1 MLLDAF
7 TPQDCK
13 YYYSVKTAHGYSLDI
28 KVACWCQLLQCR
40 EQRVVLQRNN
50 LSTDGVLIKAQDGVY
65 ANLRWDLGV
74 DSYEFY
80 WDMLNHKSDA
90 KENYQRLSDFARGIA
105 GGGGI
110 PRDAYIF
117 DNVNVPEV
125 GC

>member
-1 MLLDAF
+1 M
-7 TPQDCK
+7 
-13 YYYSVKTAHGYSLDI
+13 
-28 KVACWCQLLQCR
+28 
-40 EQRVVLQRNN
+40 VLQRNN

-90 KENYQRLSDFARGIA
+90 KENYQRLADFARGIA